1 MKVELLDDDK
11 APPPP
16 KPMSKRAKESHA
28 IIAQLVPGKTAK
40 VTPDKGQ
47 SLRGVKTALSRVAM
61 SQGEKVQTW
70 DDGNHPYVRL
80 AGK

>member
-1 MKVELLDDDK
+1 MKVELLDNDK

-16 KPMSKRAKESHA
+16 KAMSKRAQESHA

-47 SLRGVKTALSRVAM
+47 TLRGVKTALSRVAT
-61 SQGEKVQTW
+61 SQGRKVQTW
-70 DDGNHPYVRL
+70 DDGSHAYVRL
-80 AGK
+80 AEQ